1 MPDLTYIKLSDL
13 SRTIEDLLNQNFS
26 GHTFWVVGD
35 ITNHTFKREKNYHY
49 FDLVEKDANSNGIV
63 AKIAT
68 GAWGNGSFKISNFES
83 VTGQKFTNNINV
95 LLQVSV
101 LFHPV
106 HGLKLNL
113 IDVDPNFTLGLLEQQ
128 RQATLDR
135 LVADNSGFIRKIG
148 DKYYTKN
155 NQLTLNNV
163 IQRIALIT
171 SQTSAGGEDFKHTL
185 LSNPQGYKFYMDD
198 YFTVVQGENNVDLLL
213 AKIIE
218 VFNSKK
224 PYDAVVI
231 IRGGGAQTDFLLFD
245 DYKIGRAVAKFPIPI
260 ITGIGHQKNETITDL
275 MAHTPTKTPTQAAE
289 FIIGYNK
296 QFEER
301 MLMYQKNIVIKSQQ
315 IFSNHF
321 QALAS
326 LNSIVV
332 NTSRNII
339 ALNKDRLVKAN
350 QITINTSR
358 SILFNKKSELTSLV
372 SQISSKP
379 RIILYNR
386 ITDIANVIS
395 NLKSFNGKYL
405 KNQRGDLSHFASVI
419 KLMSPGNIL
428 KKGFA
433 IIKVNNKI
441 IGNADNII
449 VGSDIDIVLSDYKI
463 TSLVKQKEQRDGNE
477 FDV

>member
-1 MPDLTYIKLSDL
+1 MPDISYIKLSDL
-13 SRTIEDLLNQNFS
+13 SRKIEDIINQNFN
-26 GHTFWVVGD
+26 GHTFWVIGD
-35 ITNHTFKREKNYHY
+35 ITNHTFKQEKNYHY
-49 FDLVEKDANSNGIV
+49 FDLVEKDSKSSGIV
-63 AKIAT
+63 AKIST
-68 GAWGNGSFKISNFES
+68 GAWGNSSLKISNFEK
-83 VTGQKFTNNINV
+83 VTGQRFTNNINV

-101 LFHPV
+101 IYHPV

-113 IDVDPNFTLGLLEQQ
+113 IDIDPNFTLGLLEQQ
-128 RQATLDR
+128 RQDTLIK
-135 LVADNSGFIRKIG
+135 LVTDNSGFIRKVG
-148 DKYYTKN
+148 DRYYTKN
-155 NQLTLNNV
+155 NQLTLNHV
-163 IQRIALIT
+163 IQRIALVT

-185 LSNPQGYKFYMDD
+185 LSNPHGYKFYIDD
-198 YFTVVQGENNVDLLL
+198 YFTVVQGESNADLLL

-224 PYDAVVI
+224 AYDAVVI

-245 DYKIGRAVAKFPIPI
+245 DYRIGRAVAKFPIPI

-275 MAHTPTKTPTQAAE
+275 MAHTPTKTPTKAAE

-296 QFEER
+296 QFEEN
-301 MLMYQKNIVIKSQQ
+301 MLLYQKSIVIKSQQ

-321 QALAS
+321 QALAL

-339 ALNKDRLVKAN
+339 ADNKDRLVKAN
-350 QITINTSR
+350 QITINTSK

-372 SQISSKP
+372 GQISSKP

-386 ITDIANVIS
+386 MTDIANIIS

-405 KNQRGDLSHFASVI
+405 KNQGGYLNHFASI
-419 KLMSPGNIL
+419 INLMSPNNIL

-441 IGNADNII
+441 IGNADNIK
-449 VGSDIDIVLSDYKI
+449 VGSDIDIVLSDAKI
-463 TSLVKQKEQRDGNE
+463 TSLVKQKTQRDGNE